1 MTRRSAASVPDVDVV
16 AGGDIPAGA
25 RAEAKAKIAALGRYT
40 DEPILH
46 CRVRLSRSHD
56 PAVAR
61 PVIAQGNLDVNG
73 RMLRAQVAADNAHEA
88 VALLETRLR
97 RQLAR
102 MARHWQARRGAM
114 PEATPHEWRHM
125 TEPTHRPDFY
135 PRPEQE
141 RQVVRHKT
149 YEPARATPEEAAFDL
164 DMLDYDFQLFTDS
177 ESGQDSVIYYA
188 GPTGYRLAQL
198 TPDPT
203 RTWSSALPLTVS
215 ERPAPRL
222 TLAEAVH
229 RLDATGMPFLFFA
242 EPAGGRGRVLYRR
255 YDGHYGLVTPA
266 S

>member
-1 MTRRSAASVPDVDVV
+1 MRRNAASVPDVDVE
-16 AGGDIPAGA
+16 AGADIPAGA
-25 RAEAKAKIAALGRYT
+25 LAEAKAKIAALGRYT
-40 DEPILH
+40 EEPILH
-46 CRVRLSRSHD
+46 CRVRLSRSYD

-73 RMLRAQVAADNAHEA
+73 RVLRVQVAADNAHEA

-97 RQLAR
+97 RKLAG
-102 MARHWQARRGAM
+102 MARHWEARRGAM
-114 PEATPHEWRHM
+114 PEATPHEWRHGA
-125 TEPTHRPDFY
+125 EPTHRPEFY
-135 PRPEQE
+135 PRPEQDWKM
-141 RQVVRHKT
+141 VRHKT
-149 YEPARATPEEAAFDL
+149 YEPARATPEEAAFDM

-177 ESGQDSVIYYA
+177 ESGQDSVIYHA

-229 RLDATGMPFLFFA
+229 RLDATGLPFLFFA